1 MHFPLIISRLEYD
14 EEKGIAGN
22 NRTTMFFDN
31 QYSKMFESGDQYL
44 GIADK
49 IDPEF

>member
-1 MHFPLIISRLEYD
+1 
-14 EEKGIAGN
+14 
-22 NRTTMFFDN
+22 MFFDN

-49 IDPEF
+49 IDPNFDWTNNTSGWKKIRRKIWTCWFDSV